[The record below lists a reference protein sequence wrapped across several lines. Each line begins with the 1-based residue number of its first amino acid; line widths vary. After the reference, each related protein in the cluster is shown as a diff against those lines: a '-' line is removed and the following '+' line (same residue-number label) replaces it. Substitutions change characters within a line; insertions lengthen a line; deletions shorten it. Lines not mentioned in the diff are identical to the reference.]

1 MAKVLGESGRYV
13 SNQAVAKR
21 QKILLLGILLIAFAS
36 MVEGVVLGRWL
47 LPAKLSSATTV
58 VIMFAFLLVMLIV
71 FWLVGKKID
80 ELEKGCAAMQ
90 RGAAGEIG
98 VGSILQKFPDNFY
111 VINDLTTPFGN
122 LDHVVVGPTG
132 VFVIDTKNWR
142 GVVSTDGKGEL
153 LLNGNLTDKP
163 FVRQFVARMM
173 GIRDKVVGLIGS
185 GHEVFYDALFV
196 FTSARVEANWGRTS
210 SVNCIM
216 DDQLW
221 GYIVE
226 KDFGRKLEPREAE
239 RIAQA
244 FLAVARM
251 DKDFGPVSSVT
262 PSANE
267 TVRHKTSRIAKAA
280 SE

>member
-13 SNQAVAKR
+13 SNEAVAKR
-21 QKILLLGILLIAFAS
+21 RKILLPALLVIAFAS
-36 MVEGVVLGRWL
+36 LVEGLVLGHWL
-47 LPAKLSSATTV
+47 LPTGLSSVTSIG
-58 VIMFAFLLVMLIV
+58 IMLVFLVVMLSV
-71 FWLVGKKID
+71 SRLADKKIKA
-80 ELEKGCAAMQ
+80 LEKGCAAMQ

-98 VGSILQKFPDNFY
+98 VGAILQTFPDNFY

-142 GVVSTDGKGEL
+142 GVVSADGKGEL
-153 LLNGNLTDKP
+153 LLNGNPTNKP

-173 GIRDKVVGLIGS
+173 GIREKVELIAA

-196 FTSARVEANWGRTS
+196 FTSARVEANWGKTS
-210 SVNCIM
+210 RVNCIR
-216 DDQLW
+216 DDQLYD
-221 GYIVE
+221 YIVE
-226 KDFGRKLEPREAE
+226 KDFGRKLEPRAAE

-251 DKDFGPVSSVT
+251 DKDFGQALP
-262 PSANE
+262 AM
-267 TVRHKTSRIAKAA
+267 IARTA